1 MSDVDSEPGDLD
13 VTNATVPSEIIRD
26 PEAPALSG
34 LPEFNAE
41 DIRQMGWQAPN
52 LDAMADTINSAIH
65 DTLPAVAHTV
75 QTNVLHSIRREI
87 SRAPPPVFD
96 MKGLVEAL
104 QFDNRALAQLQ
115 RLLAPPP
122 SAPVASTELHALMDR
137 AHSGL
142 AAYLLFLKEA
152 KELKLS
158 LTDRSALFSK
168 TLSLV
173 PRAQRRTELS
183 ELQVYHAQLAAAYTD
198 PVALACL
205 NEPSVTHHHKSVTAV
220 EVLQWIK
227 AYKDARPRGKA
238 PKNAGGGHPGRRT
251 RPRKTGAPPQ
261 AKPADKPKTGTS
273 SVKKPTAGK

>member
-1 MSDVDSEPGDLD
+1 MSNDDSPTQELDL
-13 VTNATVPSEIIRD
+13 TVPYTTVLD
-26 PEAPALSG
+26 PDAAPDSG
-34 LPEFNAE
+34 IPHFDAE
-41 DIRQMGWQAPN
+41 DVRQLGWQPPN
-52 LDAMADTINSAIH
+52 LAAVADTINSALN
-65 DTLPAVAHTV
+65 DTLPAVIQTV
-75 QTNVLHSIRREI
+75 QNTVLRTVRHKRDIA
-87 SRAPPPVFD
+87 APPAFD
-96 MKGLVEAL
+96 MTGLIELL
-104 QFDNRALAQLQ
+104 QHDNRALHALRQLV
-115 RLLAPPP
+115 APPQA
-122 SAPVASTELHALMDR
+122 APISTELHALLDR
-137 AHSGL
+137 APSGL
-142 AAYLLFLKEA
+142 AAYLLFVKEA

-158 LTDRSALFSK
+158 LVDRAALFSK

-173 PRAQRRTELS
+173 GQAARRTQLS

-205 NEPSVTHHHKSVTAV
+205 NEPSVTHAHKSVTAV

-251 RPRKTGAPPQ
+251 RPRKTGGPPQ